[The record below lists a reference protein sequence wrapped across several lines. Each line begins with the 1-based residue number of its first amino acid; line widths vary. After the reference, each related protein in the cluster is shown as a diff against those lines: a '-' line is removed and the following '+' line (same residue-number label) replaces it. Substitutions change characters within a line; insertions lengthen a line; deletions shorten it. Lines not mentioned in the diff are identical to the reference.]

1 MLKMISRFED
11 KSKDLIQIYF
21 NILQVDKEQK
31 FIQKFIEDLKTIDF
45 QMNLKNNSLLNNE
58 FVDIFFNIC
67 NK

>member
-1 MLKMISRFED
+1 MLKMVSKFEV

-45 QMNLKNNSLLNNE
+45 QLNLKNNSLLNNE
-58 FVDIFFNIC
+58 FVDIFFI
-67 NK
+67 